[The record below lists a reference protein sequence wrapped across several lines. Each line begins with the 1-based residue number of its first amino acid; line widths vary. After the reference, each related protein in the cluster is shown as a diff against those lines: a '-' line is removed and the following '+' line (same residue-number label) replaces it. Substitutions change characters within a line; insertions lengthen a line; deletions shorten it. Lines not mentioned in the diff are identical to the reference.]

1 MTEETGFKVEKEHL
15 RIPSTR
21 NVAIMGRTRVV
32 QGSDGDENREE
43 QTAEKGMEGKL
54 DFLRDLVEREM
65 GGMSIKQVGDMWMKS
80 GDGLLKPGK
89 GGH

>member
-1 MTEETGFKVEKEHL
+1 MEKEHL

-21 NVAIMGRTRVV
+21 NVAVVGRTRVV
-32 QGSDGDENREE
+32 QEE
-43 QTAEKGMEGKL
+43 GGERARYEQAEQKGMEEKL
-54 DFLRDLVEREM
+54 GLLKDLIEREM
-65 GGMSIKQVGDMWMKS
+65 GGMSVEQVGDMWMKS

>member
-1 MTEETGFKVEKEHL
+1 MVEKEHL

-21 NVAIMGRTRVV
+21 NVAVVGRTRVL
-32 QGSDGDENREE
+32 QEKDGGGYRGE
-43 QTAEKGMEGKL
+43 QAEDKGMEDRL
-54 DFLRDLVEREM
+54 DFLKGLVEREM
-65 GGMSIKQVGDMWMKS
+65 GGISVEQVGDMWMKS